1 MHWIINRVSKRRTLA
16 ILFFLVSLLLV
27 TIVWRWY
34 QVHVVKVDRFYSLLA
49 STMLDQSSM
58 PVARLNLET
67 LGNEFYN
74 EIAIRL
80 SQETRKVYENI
91 SDNALQ
97 MMIETATQWLQDEE
111 KLAAAVHVRLRALNP
126 DQSSWTWLIDSNE
139 EKIIALESECLYLGK
154 HNGRWQLKAIA
165 QCSVSVTEPDR
176 LNEEK
181 KD

>member
-1 MHWIINRVSKRRTLA
+1 MHWFIAHLKNRRTLA
-16 ILFFLVSLLLV
+16 TLFVLVSLVLV
-27 TIVWRWY
+27 TSVWRWY
-34 QVHVVKVDRFYSLLA
+34 QVHVVKVDRFYTLLA
-49 STMLDQSSM
+49 STILDQNSM
-58 PVARLNLET
+58 PLARLNLET

-97 MMIETATQWLQDEE
+97 MMIESATQWLQDEQ
-111 KLAAAVHVRLRALNP
+111 KLVAEVHVRLRELNP
-126 DQSSWTWLIDSNE
+126 DQSSWTWLLDSNE

-154 HNGRWQLKAIA
+154 NNGRWQLKAIA
-165 QCSVSVTEPDR
+165 QCSVAVTEPDR
-176 LNEEK
+176 LNEEN